1 MTQTTA
7 ITASPEEANVPA
19 CRHHWVIQPAMGPVS
34 EGFCQVCGE
43 LREFK
48 NYVESS
54 SWGEEKPVLR
64 SSAKSPPV
72 LARAV
77 ADYLDSADEQ

>member
-7 ITASPEEANVPA
+7 ITAPPEEANALA

-34 EGFCQVCGE
+34 AGQCQVCGE
-43 LREFK
+43 HREFN

-54 SWGEEKPVLR
+54 SWGEEKAGLR
-64 SSAKSPPV
+64 SPAKSPPV

-77 ADYLDSADEQ
+77 ADYLDSAEEQ